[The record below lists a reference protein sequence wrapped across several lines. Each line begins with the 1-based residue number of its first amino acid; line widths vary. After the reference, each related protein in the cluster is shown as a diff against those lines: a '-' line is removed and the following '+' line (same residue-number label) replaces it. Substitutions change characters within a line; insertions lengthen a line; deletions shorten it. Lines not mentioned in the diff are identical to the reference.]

1 MQFDVP
7 GILKKFEKFHDLLVH
22 EIFLTAAF
30 LVKRHPSLPLLRKR
44 SNPMHRLRLFTL
56 RAVPQMPFSIL
67 SGIPRISTSTLSPL
81 RQSVL
86 PRLLT
91 TNSHASRT
99 VSNAAAPAAAPELVS
114 ENTARYHFLLR
125 AVDLHGLVYQER
137 TPPAGVRPLRYYAHS
152 DVLSRVTA
160 RFGGLD
166 GLAREKERLYKR
178 GVLFHDPLEADAA
191 DAADADKPADKSPT
205 DASLMIARIMA
216 ASIRAQPSSSPKPVQ
231 PAASATPTTNS
242 APKNDLTQE
251 IATDSKILQVLVD
264 IWQKVSR
271 VLRLPELPSAVQ
283 SVPPILDSSFASLLK
298 QLAQAIANASR
309 EHFQFFLRYLRS
321 GRVDAE
327 AAKRT
332 SEQTA
337 EHVPLGANSALSVGL
352 GGNAIIFALKAVN
365 TMLTGSSTML
375 VEAVHSLVDV
385 ANQYL
390 LKRAAEGME
399 SRPADSLHPCVILH
413 ILLLM

>member
-1 MQFDVP
+1 
-7 GILKKFEKFHDLLVH
+7 
-22 EIFLTAAF
+22 
-30 LVKRHPSLPLLRKR
+30 
-44 SNPMHRLRLFTL
+44 
-56 RAVPQMPFSIL
+56 
-67 SGIPRISTSTLSPL
+67 
-81 RQSVL
+81 
-86 PRLLT
+86 
-91 TNSHASRT
+91 
-99 VSNAAAPAAAPELVS
+99 
-114 ENTARYHFLLR
+114 
-125 AVDLHGLVYQER
+125 
-137 TPPAGVRPLRYYAHS
+137 
-152 DVLSRVTA
+152 
-160 RFGGLD
+160 
-166 GLAREKERLYKR
+166 
-178 GVLFHDPLEADAA
+178 VLFHDPLEADAA